1 MIDFVYRVFY
11 YLILARVILSF
22 IAINTYDTGSFLSQ
36 ARRFVFK
43 VTEPILAP
51 LRKVI
56 PPVQAGAGYLD
67 LSPIIALIGLW
78 LLRDLLIRL
87 VLILL

>member
-1 MIDFVYRVFY
+1 MIDLLYRLFY
-11 YLILARVILSF
+11 YMILARVILSF
-22 IAINTYDTGSFLSQ
+22 IAINTYDSGSFLSQ
-36 ARRFVFK
+36 VRKIIYR

-87 VLILL
+87 VIILL

>member
-1 MIDFVYRVFY
+1 LIDFLYRVFY

-36 ARRFVFK
+36 ARKFIYK
-43 VTEPILAP
+43 ATEPVLAP

-67 LSPIIALIGLW
+67 LSPIIALIALW

-87 VLILL
+87 VIILL

>member
-1 MIDFVYRVFY
+1 LIDLLYRLFY
-11 YLILARVILSF
+11 YMILARVILSF
-22 IAINTYDTGSFLSQ
+22 IAINTYDSPSFLSQ
-36 ARRFVFK
+36 ARKIIYR

-87 VLILL
+87 VIILL